1 MSKVLVAYFSAS
13 GVTASLAKKL
23 AQEIKADLFEIEPE
37 APYSEADLDWRNQK
51 SRSSL
56 EMKDPSSRPAIR
68 SKINYISQYELI
80 FIGFPV
86 WWYREPSIIDTFM
99 EAYAFTDQTIVPF
112 ATSGG
117 SSIGNSG
124 ENMQKLAPN
133 AKVLAGKRLAA
144 NMTGQELSK
153 WAAEWL

>member
-68 SKINYISQYELI
+68 SKINDISQYELI

-99 EAYAFTDQTIVPF
+99 EAYAFTGQTIVPF

-124 ENMQKLAPN
+124 ENMQKLTPN